1 MLPMDDESLA
11 RLRAVI
17 ERSARTAGPA
27 VADKFLGGGWQMT
40 AEEFVAFWAR
50 GPLAIVST
58 ASRDGR
64 VHSAPIEVS
73 LVDGVFHVPTWSNAK
88 RLDDHLANARCSIAA
103 WDGPDRAVIVYG
115 TADVPASA
123 GGAMV
128 VVEVTP
134 TRIYGSRRP

>member
-1 MLPMDDESLA
+1 MDAALE
-11 RLRAVI
+11 RLREVI
-17 ERSARTAGPA
+17 DRSAAAAGPA
-27 VADKFLGGGWQMT
+27 MARNFLGGGWQMT

-58 ASRDGR
+58 ASREGS

-73 LVDGVFHVPTWSNAK
+73 LVDGRFHVPTWSNAK
-88 RLDDHLANARCSIAA
+88 RLEDHLANPRCAIAA

-115 TADVPASA
+115 TATVPA
-123 GGAMV
+123 GASGSLVTV
-128 VVEVTP
+128 VVTP